1 MSAEEMKQQVAA
13 AKEAVDEAV
22 GHLQEAGSST
32 DNALGQLE
40 EVVQGTGND
49 KADNAVAGLKEAREK
64 IGEAMSLLNSAID
77 EAEGYAALL

>member
-13 AKEAVDEAV
+13 AKEAAGEAV

-32 DNALGQLE
+32 DTALGQLE

-49 KADNAVAGLKEAREK
+49 KAENALSGLRDAKEK
-64 IGEAMSLLNSAID
+64 ITEAMSLLQNAMD
-77 EAEGYAALL
+77 EADSYAGLL

>member
-13 AKEAVDEAV
+13 AKEAAGEAV

-32 DNALGQLE
+32 DTALGQLE
-40 EVVQGTGND
+40 DVVEGTGND
-49 KADNAVAGLKEAREK
+49 KAENALAGLRDAKEK
-64 IGEAMSLLNSAID
+64 INEAVSLLQSAID